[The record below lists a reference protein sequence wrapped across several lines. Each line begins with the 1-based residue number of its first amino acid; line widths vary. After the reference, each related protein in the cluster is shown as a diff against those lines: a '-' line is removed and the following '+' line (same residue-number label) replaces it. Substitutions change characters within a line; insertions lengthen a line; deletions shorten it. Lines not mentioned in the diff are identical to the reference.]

1 MNRTQTRQIKLS
13 VIAAA
18 ASAFAACGGS
28 QNALDSA
35 GIQAGRLESLWWIFF
50 WVTAAVYAI
59 VMAILIAAVLRR
71 RRADENTTPETKP
84 DPGREQSTANVVKIA
99 VALTL
104 LTMFTLMVLS
114 FRTGRA
120 ISTLSGET
128 SPIEIQI
135 TGNQWWWDVEYRDPI
150 PSMNI
155 RTANELHLPVGR
167 PVKLTLQSLDVIHS
181 FWIPN
186 MHGKMD
192 LIPGYKTTFYFR
204 PDEVGTY
211 FGQCAEFCGYQ
222 HAKMR
227 LVLFV
232 ESREDYEKWAA
243 AQRTVPLSPAEPV
256 AQRGQQLFLQSVC
269 TQCHTVLGTS
279 ANARVGPDLTHV
291 ASRHFIASASLRN
304 VREHLSTWI
313 TDPQRIKPGVRM
325 PMNRYSEEDLNA
337 LVTYIENLK

>member
-1 MNRTQTRQIKLS
+1 MKRS
-13 VIAAA
+13 IAKITVFAGA
-18 ASAFAACGGS
+18 VALAACRGS

-35 GIQAGRLESLWWIFF
+35 GVQSGRIESLWWLFF
-50 WVTAAVYAI
+50 WITAAIYVI
-59 VMAILIAAVLRR
+59 VMAVLAAAILRR
-71 RRADENTTPETKP
+71 RKADEKTAPETQP
-84 DPGREQSTANVVKIA
+84 EPVSEQWTSNIVKGA
-99 VALTL
+99 VGVSVIIL
-104 LTMFTLMVLS
+104 FTLMILS

-120 ISTLSGET
+120 INTLSSER

-181 FWIPN
+181 FWLPN

-192 LIPGYKTTFYFR
+192 LIPGYKSTFFFR
-204 PDEVGTY
+204 PDEIGTF

-232 ESREDYEKWAA
+232 ESQEDYEKWAA
-243 AQRTVPLSPAEPV
+243 AQRAVPPPPTDQTQ
-256 AQRGQQLFLQSVC
+256 QRGQQLFLRSVC
-269 TQCHTVLGTS
+269 TQCHAVAGTTAS
-279 ANARVGPDLTHV
+279 ARVGPDLTHV
-291 ASRHFIASASLRN
+291 ASRHFIAAASMYN
-304 VREHLSTWI
+304 THDHLKIWI
-313 TDPQRIKPGVRM
+313 TDPQKIKPGVRM
-325 PMNRYSEEDLNA
+325 PMNTYTEEDLNA
-337 LVTYIENLK
+337 LVAYIENLK

>member
-1 MNRTQTRQIKLS
+1 MKGPLATITVLIGLL
-13 VIAAA
+13 AL
-18 ASAFAACGGS
+18 AACGGP

-50 WVTAAVYAI
+50 WVTAAVYVI
-59 VMAILIAAVLRR
+59 VMVVLLIAVFRR
-71 RRADENTTPETKP
+71 RRADENTAPETKP
-84 DPGREQSTANVVKIA
+84 DPIREQWTGNLIKGA

-104 LTMFTLMVLS
+104 LIMFTLMVLS

-120 ISTLSGET
+120 INTLSGES

-155 RTANELHLPVGR
+155 RTANELHLPVDR
-167 PVKLTLQSLDVIHS
+167 PVKLTLQSTDVIHS
-181 FWIPN
+181 FWLPN

-192 LIPGYKTTFYFR
+192 LIPGYKSTFFFR
-204 PDEVGTY
+204 PDEIGTY
-211 FGQCAEFCGYQ
+211 FGQCAEFCGHQ

-232 ESREDYEKWAA
+232 ESQEDYEKWAA
-243 AQRTVPLSPAEPV
+243 AQRATPAPPADSV
-256 AQRGQQLFLQSVC
+256 AQHGQQIFLQSVC
-269 TQCHTVLGTS
+269 TQCHTVMGTS

-291 ASRHFIASASLRN
+291 SSRHFIASASLRN
-304 VREHLSTWI
+304 VREHLATWI
-313 TDPQRIKPGVRM
+313 TDPQQIKPGVRM
-325 PMNRYSEEDLNA
+325 PMNRYSDEDLNA
-337 LVTYIENLK
+337 LVTYLENLK